1 MEKRNRM
8 LFVGIFM
15 IMFTLLVSGAT
26 FAYFT
31 AEITNPIGSSIIIKM
46 DTLELIYQDTE
57 AIVQKQLR

>member
-1 MEKRNRM
+1 M

-15 IMFTLLVSGAT
+15 IMFALLVSGAT

-31 AEITNPIGSSIIIKM
+31 TEITNPIGSSIIIKM